1 MLAGGA
7 QRSRN
12 ALRAI
17 AQLLRGSSKG
27 TNRSSPMNQC
37 TRSQGIR
44 LRQASVAN
52 SSNICFG
59 LDPPERQIA
68 GRSLLAAIL
77 AIRRSAAVFA
87 CSAGS
92 AVTMTFKL
100 PGAMSVRLSP
110 ASSVARQQFVGLGGA
125 LAAGLI
131 ALQSLGA

>member
-1 MLAGGA
+1 M
-7 QRSRN
+7 
-12 ALRAI
+12 
-17 AQLLRGSSKG
+17 
-27 TNRSSPMNQC
+27 
-37 TRSQGIR
+37 R
-44 LRQASVAN
+44 LRQASVAS

-68 GRSLLAAIL
+68 GRPLLAAIL

-110 ASSVARQQFVGLGGA
+110 ASSVARQQVVGLVGA
-125 LAAGLI
+125 LAAVLV
-131 ALQSLGA
+131 AFQPLGARLLPGVEERLHRGPSGLDAIGALEQDVVAD